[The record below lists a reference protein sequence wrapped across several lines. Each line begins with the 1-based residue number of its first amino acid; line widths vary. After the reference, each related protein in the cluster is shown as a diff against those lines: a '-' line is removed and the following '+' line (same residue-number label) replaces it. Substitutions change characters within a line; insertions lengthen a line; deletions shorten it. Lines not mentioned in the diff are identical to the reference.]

1 MSQTLRLPSAK
12 PSRYAKKSSASTS
25 PSPRQGK
32 AAKNQQAQRARL
44 GNMGPRDLP
53 GKRIRSQDVDQG
65 LDFSGGIQNVVIQH
79 FGVAD
84 VGRLEEQV
92 ALV

>member
-1 MSQTLRLPSAK
+1 MGRERLPGS
-12 PSRYAKKSSASTS
+12 
-25 PSPRQGK
+25 
-32 AAKNQQAQRARL
+32 
-44 GNMGPRDLP
+44 
-53 GKRIRSQDVDQG
+53 RIRSQDVDQG
-65 LDFSGGIQNVVIQH
+65 PGFSGSIQNVVIHH